1 MQGKA
6 RQGKLSSVPAKTM
19 DDVFLN
25 QPESR
30 AHPEHIP
37 NRRVSLFSRP
47 DAENVNDIYIKGRTG

>member
-6 RQGKLSSVPAKTM
+6 RQGKLSSVPAKIM

-30 AHPEHIP
+30 AHPEHTSELSSQP
-37 NRRVSLFSRP
+37 LFE
-47 DAENVNDIYIKGRTG
+47 A